1 MRDVVP
7 GARRLGTALARPY
20 TRAGFA
26 PGSPQG
32 RPRTARQRRPVSVDE
47 RVRRGQ
53 PEYDLSA
60 APVLEVTDDPPLT
73 LQKTADVSEAIEL
86 RLALL
91 SFYMSLFCGSVGG
104 LGFSVALLREPEN
117 LC

>member
-1 MRDVVP
+1 M
-7 GARRLGTALARPY
+7 
-20 TRAGFA
+20 
-26 PGSPQG
+26 
-32 RPRTARQRRPVSVDE
+32 
-47 RVRRGQ
+47 
-53 PEYDLSA
+53 
-60 APVLEVTDDPPLT
+60 LEVTDDPPLT

-91 SFYMSLFCGSVGG
+91 SVYMSPFCGSVGG